1 MNLPGKS
8 WMLSALLGFGLVLT
22 WAGERIAEAG
32 TWRRALSEIGAALIL
47 AAFAWRGQRMAR
59 ATGEAKIVERA
70 FFGLF
75 ALALGGIVLYYAQS
89 DVLAKLDGKA
99 LSSTSPKLAAAVAA
113 LFPAV
118 LALSVLPIFFMELA
132 YGAMVRAPRLETLR
146 VRDAMYSGF
155 GLASALIFAFTAQYV
170 AGERDA
176 KADFAY
182 FRTTRPGEGTK
193 KLVESLTEPVLVSLF
208 FPPSNDVSQQVNEYF
223 KDLGGASKLQV
234 SSYDHALEPAKAREL
249 GVSSNGTIVFQKGG
263 RKETLFVGQDLD
275 KARTQLKTLDKDVQ
289 KKLLLIARSQR
300 TIYLTTGHGERAE
313 ENTGSGEQRATVSL
327 LKNELRGQNYEV
339 RTLSA
344 AEGLASDL
352 PKDASAVMILGPRE
366 PFTAPEAEAITNYSK
381 RGGKLFIALDPE
393 NAHDFKEL
401 LDPLGVSF
409 TPSMLASDT
418 AYARKSGTKSDR
430 TIIGTR
436 SFSSHPAATTNSRQ
450 GYPMFAMG
458 AGPVDELKTHPAEL
472 VIDFPVRAESSTWVD
487 LNNNFEFDSPPEVK
501 KAYGL
506 AAAITRKAPKD
517 KPEEELRALVLGDSD
532 AVSDEVIQGAKGNA
546 WFVLDGLK
554 WLLGDESIAGN
565 TNVETDAPLMRTHQQ
580 DMVWFYATIFLG
592 PALVVLAGVLMRRKA
607 KGGAVG
613 QGAKAGAA

>member
-1 MNLPGKS
+1 MTGKS
-8 WMLSALLGFGLVLT
+8 WMLSALLAVGLVLT

-32 TWRRALSEIGAALIL
+32 TWRRALSEIGAGLIL
-47 AAFAWRGQRMAR
+47 AALAWRAQRMMKAQ
-59 ATGEAKIVERA
+59 GETQMVEKA
-70 FFGLF
+70 LFGLF
-75 ALALGGIVLYYAQS
+75 ALTLGGIVLYYAQS

-99 LSSTSPKLAAAVAA
+99 LSATSPILASAVAV

-132 YGAMVRAPRLETLR
+132 YAAMAKAPTLETLR
-146 VRDAMYSGF
+146 VRDAMFSGF
-155 GLASALIFAFTAQYV
+155 GLASALIFAFAAQYV
-170 AGERDA
+170 ASERDA

-182 FRTTRPGEGTK
+182 FRTSRPGEGTQ
-193 KLVESLTEPVLVSLF
+193 KLVASMTEPILVSLF
-208 FPPSNDVSQQVNEYF
+208 FPPANDVSEQVNDYF
-223 KDLGGASKLQV
+223 KELGGGSKLQV
-234 SSYDHALEPAKAREL
+234 TVYDHALEPAKAREL
-249 GVSSNGTIVFQKGG
+249 GVSANGTIVFQRGG
-263 RKETLFVGQDLD
+263 RKETLFVGQELD
-275 KARTQLKTLDKDVQ
+275 KARSQLKTLDKDVQ
-289 KKLLLIARSQR
+289 KKLLLIARSAR

-313 ENTGSGEQRATVSL
+313 ENTGGEEKRATVSL

-366 PFTAPEAEAITNYSK
+366 PFTAPEATAIANYAR

-393 NAHDFKEL
+393 NPHDFKEL
-401 LDPLGVSF
+401 MEPLGVSF
-409 TPSMLASDT
+409 SPVLLVSDQ
-418 AYARKSGTKSDR
+418 AFARKTGTKSDR
-430 TIIGTR
+430 AIIGTR
-436 SFSSHPAATTNSRQ
+436 SYSSHPAATSNSR
-450 GYPMFAMG
+450 GGFPMFAMG
-458 AGPVDELKTHPAEL
+458 GGAVEELKTHPADL
-472 VIDFPVRAESSTWVD
+472 VIDFPVRAEASTWAD
-487 LNNNFEFDSPPEVK
+487 SNNNFEYDSPPEVK

-532 AVSDEVIQGAKGNA
+532 AIGDEVIQGAKGNA

-554 WLLGDESIAGN
+554 WLLGDESIAGSTN
-565 TNVETDAPLMRTHQQ
+565 TETDAPLMRTHQQ

-592 PALVVLAGVLMRRKA
+592 PALVVLAGVVMRRKA